1 MLPRIPGR
9 LSVGRAADI
18 LWLHSGPWTYRSFVS
33 DRGWGLD
40 GYEAWIGDALYHQ
53 LMDRDAA

>member
-1 MLPRIPGR
+1 MFLRIPGR
-9 LSVGRAADI
+9 LSVGRAAGI
-18 LWLHSGPWTYRSFVS
+18 RWLHSGPWACRSFVS

-40 GYEAWIGDALYHQ
+40 GCEAWIGDTLYHQ